1 MKRLFIPVLALG
13 LIALSPLTM
22 LAQDQEK
29 VEKKERKEV
38 REKKEA
44 REKKESKD
52 KLEEYDEIII
62 RQKKG
67 DADSKVVVEIR
78 DGEVIVNGDP
88 IEKFDDENVSVRKRK
103 ARIMALTAPSSP
115 FRNDGGWQE
124 FNREFRM
131 NDNRAMLGVTT
142 EVKDGGVSV
151 VRVTENSAAAKAG
164 IKEGDIITR
173 VDEIKIEKPQDLV
186 EAIGKYKP
194 EEKVTVTY
202 KRDGKENKATA
213 TLGKREGEFMQGMPG
228 PEFRVMP
235 KMENF
240 NFDFDM
246 DGLQGFGPNGPNM
259 RPRLGIRAQDT
270 EDGKG
275 VKVLE
280 VHDESAAEKA
290 GIKEDDVILE
300 FDGKAVNSADQLI
313 SASREAGQ
321 KSSFNIKL
329 SRDGKTHT
337 VEVKIPKKL
346 KTANL

>member
-1 MKRLFIPVLALG
+1 MKKLFIPVLAVG
-13 LIALSPLTM
+13 LIAISPLTSF
-22 LAQDQEK
+22 AQDQEK

-38 REKKEA
+38 RKMKEA
-44 REKKESKD
+44 KESKD
-52 KLEEYDEIII
+52 KLEEFDEIII

-67 DADSKVVVEIR
+67 DANSKVVVEIR

-88 IEKFDDENVSVRKRK
+88 IERFDDENVSVRKRK
-103 ARIMALTAPSSP
+103 ARVMSLTAPGSP

-124 FNREFRM
+124 LNREFRM
-131 NDNRAMLGVTT
+131 NDNSALLGVTT
-142 EVKDGGVSV
+142 EEKDGGVV
-151 VRVTENSAAAKAG
+151 VNRVSENSAAAKAG
-164 IKEGDIITR
+164 LKEGDIITR

-186 EAIGKYKP
+186 EAIKKYKP

-202 KRDGKENKATA
+202 KRDSKENKATA
-213 TLGKREGEFMQGMPG
+213 TLGKREGNFMLAMPG
-228 PEFRVMP
+228 PDMRVMP
-235 KMENF
+235 RMENF
-240 NFDFDM
+240 DFNFDM

-280 VHDESAAEKA
+280 VHDESAADKA
-290 GIKEDDVILE
+290 GIKKDDVILE
-300 FDGKAVNSADQLI
+300 FDGKIVNSADQLI

-321 KSSFNIKL
+321 KPAFNIKL
-329 SRDGKTHT
+329 NRNGKIQT

>member
-13 LIALSPLTM
+13 IIALSPLTS

-29 VEKKERKEV
+29 IEKKERREL

-44 REKKESKD
+44 KETKD

-88 IEKFDDENVSVRKRK
+88 IEKFDDENISVRKRK
-103 ARIMALTAPSSP
+103 ARVMSLTPPSSP

-131 NDNRAMLGVTT
+131 NDNSAMLGVTT
-142 EVKDGGVSV
+142 EEKEGGVVV
-151 VRVTENSAAAKAG
+151 VRVSENSAAAKAG
-164 IKEGDIITR
+164 LKEGDIITR

-202 KRDGKENKATA
+202 KRDGKENRATA
-213 TLGKREGEFMQGMPG
+213 TLGKREGNFMLAMPG
-228 PEFRVMP
+228 PDVRVMP

-240 NFDFDM
+240 DFNFDM
-246 DGLQGFGPNGPNM
+246 DGLQGFGPAGPNM

-280 VHDESAAEKA
+280 VHDESAADKA
-290 GIKEDDVILE
+290 GIKKDDVILE
-300 FDGKAVNSADQLI
+300 FDGKTVNSADQLI
-313 SASREAGQ
+313 SASRESAQ

-329 SRDGKTHT
+329 NRGGKTQT
-337 VEVKIPKKL
+337 VEVKVPKKL